1 MFWCKTR
8 TAISNDDALLAYRQL
23 KAVWLLMAVLSS
35 MPACAE
41 ELPTETS
48 VTESP
53 TSFIP
58 RPSLDVMDAPRDYLS
73 GQFTELISN
82 IDRFFGADRHYEESN
97 KSVLQLDLTRV
108 TGYNGDGLYI
118 LSGRAKLDLPN
129 TEERL
134 HLTLESNPDQNATN
148 DQSRTQTQPT
158 QRSTVESIAAAL
170 RFESSGN
177 ERWHF
182 STDTGLQFQGPATT
196 PFTRARG
203 SVSGTFGSWH
213 TKASETV
220 FWFNTIGA
228 GETTRFDFE
237 RLLNEP
243 LLLRISS
250 NATWLHDQQ
259 NFDLRQDLSL
269 FHTWDERTALL
280 YQASVFGI
288 SEPKTHVTDY
298 VLLVSYRYRLHR
310 DWLFFELDPQIH
322 FPIDKQF
329 HTSPALVMRLEMLF
343 NETD

>member
-1 MFWCKTR
+1 MCWYKTR
-8 TAISNDDALLAYRQL
+8 TAISNDDALFACRLRRA
-23 KAVWLLMAVLSS
+23 AWLLLAVLSS
-35 MPACAE
+35 IPAYSE

-48 VTESP
+48 ATEAP
-53 TSFIP
+53 TSLIP

-73 GQFTELISN
+73 EQFTGFVGRV
-82 IDRFFGADRHYEESN
+82 DRFFGDDRHFQESN

-108 TGYNGDGLYI
+108 TGYNGDGLYV

-134 HLTLESNPDQNATN
+134 HLTIESDADQNLST
-148 DQSRTQTQPT
+148 DQSRSQQATTK
-158 QRSTVESIAAAL
+158 RSTVQSIAAAL
-170 RFESSGN
+170 RFERIYD

-182 STDTGLQFQGPATT
+182 STDTGLQFQGTATT

-203 SVSGTFGSWH
+203 SVTGTLGSWH

-228 GETTRFDFE
+228 GETTRFDIE

-243 LLLRISS
+243 LLFRVSS
-250 NATWLHDQQ
+250 NATWLHDLQ

-269 FHTWDERTALL
+269 FHSWDERTALL
-280 YQASVFGI
+280 YQASVLGI
-288 SEPKTHVTDY
+288 SKPQTHVTDY

-310 DWLFFELDPQIH
+310 DWLFLELDPQLH
-322 FPIDKQF
+322 FPANKRF
-329 HTSPALVMRLEMLF
+329 HTSPALMMRLEMLF
-343 NETD
+343 DETD